1 VNVGT
6 VVFGGGAYALALFAG
21 SEGAVV
27 YEGGSADGQYLPAA
41 NIPSGAFARV
51 ELEVDL
57 GGVASVTTRVDG
69 GDPVVSPLAFGPAA
83 LDTPLVS
90 VGLDAAVA
98 HPTACVAL
106 IDDVVF
112 DGGN

>member
-1 VNVGT
+1 MVSIYRRPTSPAV
-6 VVFGGGAYALALFAG
+6 LLRG
-21 SEGAVV
+21 S
-27 YEGGSADGQYLPAA
+27 SWRSTWAA
-41 NIPSGAFARV
+41 SRA
-51 ELEVDL
+51 
-57 GGVASVTTRVDG
+57 VTTRVDG
-69 GDPVVSPLAFGPAA
+69 GDPVVSPLAFAPAA